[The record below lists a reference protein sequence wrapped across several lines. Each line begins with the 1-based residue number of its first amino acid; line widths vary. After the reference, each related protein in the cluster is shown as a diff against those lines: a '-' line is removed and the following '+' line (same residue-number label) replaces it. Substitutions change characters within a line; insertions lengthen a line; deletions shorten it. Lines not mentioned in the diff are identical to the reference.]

1 MQPLGM
7 MRSLSVLALL
17 PGVSGFTLHP
27 TARRAT
33 AGEND
38 VRQAKSSAPPSRY
51 PGGRLFADSSSGGS
65 GGAVAE
71 EPRRKTWFATKAQET
86 VDYSNVEA
94 M

>member
-1 MQPLGM
+1 
-7 MRSLSVLALL
+7 MRSISILALL
-17 PGVSGFTLHP
+17 PGVSGFALPP

-38 VRQAKSSAPPSRY
+38 VRQAKSSPPPSGRAV
-51 PGGRLFADSSSGGS
+51 GRGRLFADSSSGSS
-65 GGAVAE
+65 GGVAV